1 MGDAQS
7 GHEKTLTA
15 VLPALAGANLIYGL
29 GMLESGVTFDYGQ
42 LVMDDEIARMIK
54 HVVSGI
60 PVDDETLAV
69 EDIAQ
74 VGSFGDFLS
83 LDATLRHM
91 REQSQPKLID
101 RRVREDWTSMGATDL
116 HDRARARLSRSSPR
130 ITRNRYPPRSPPR
143 SAALWRGPRGRW
155 AWRSTGEPVTRV
167 DSSGERIHFQIGPRP
182 DFRAPL

>member
-42 LVMDDEIARMIK
+42 LVMDDEFARMIK

-60 PVDDETLAV
+60 AVNDETLAV

-101 RRVREDWTSMGATDL
+101 RRVREEWTTMGATDL
-116 HDRARARLSRSSPR
+116 HDRARVKALAILESHHPEPLPSEVAAEIRS
-130 ITRNRYPPRSPPR
+130 IVVE
-143 SAALWRGPRGRW
+143 AEKELGVAGAL
-155 AWRSTGEPVTRV
+155 
-167 DSSGERIHFQIGPRP
+167 
-182 DFRAPL
+182 

>member
-42 LVMDDEIARMIK
+42 LVMDDEFARMIK
-54 HVVSGI
+54 HCVLGI
-60 PVDDETLAV
+60 PVNDETLAV

-91 REQSQPKLID
+91 RQQSQPKLID
-101 RRVREDWTSMGATDL
+101 RRVREEWKMMGATDM
-116 HDRARARLSRSSPR
+116 HARAHAKALEILESHHPESLPDDVAAE
-130 ITRNRYPPRSPPR
+130 IRNIVVGAEKELGVT
-143 SAALWRGPRGRW
+143 AA
-155 AWRSTGEPVTRV
+155 V
-167 DSSGERIHFQIGPRP
+167 
-182 DFRAPL
+182 